1 MKHRKTFSLTLC
13 FVLTF
18 VSAIERDQKHFS
30 LFSVVTFKNE
40 ACSAVSTSGLIGTCT
55 TREEC
60 TGTVDGNCAAG
71 FGVCCVYTVSACSS
85 SVTKNCTYIENPSYP
100 TTYATAGT
108 CAYTVTR
115 TQDDICQIRLDFFDA
130 VLMQP
135 TATGGGATVCT
146 NTILQVTAGT
156 TSQSRPLLPPQVCGT
171 LTGQHMY
178 LDSGRAT
185 TAATLTYTFIAA
197 STANRW
203 RIKVSQIECGNPNRA
218 PPGCLQYFY
227 GGQKNTWTSFNWDGS
242 KTCATGCILS
252 TQMYSVCFRPEK
264 GMCGNSYQTTSV
276 SSTLDAWDL
285 PEAHDDNAIADT
297 NTSEQGAAACL
308 GGAIHIPNG
317 NAATQDQFCGS
328 GFLDSKDA
336 TSAPGIVYASESNPW
351 VVDVNII
358 ADIEAASA
366 GWSVD
371 SIQTPCT

>member
-1 MKHRKTFSLTLC
+1 MKHRKTISLTLC

-30 LFSVVTFKNE
+30 LFSIVTFKNE
-40 ACSAVSTSGLIGTCT
+40 QCSAVSTAGLIGTCT
-55 TREEC
+55 TTEEC
-60 TGTVDGNCAAG
+60 TGTVDGNCASG

-115 TQDDICQIRLDFFDA
+115 TQDDICQIRLDFFDT

-135 TATGGGATVCT
+135 TATAGAGDVCT
-146 NTILQVTAGT
+146 NTILQVVSGT

-178 LDSGRAT
+178 LDSGRAA
-185 TAATLTYTFIAA
+185 TAATLTFTFIAA
-197 STANRW
+197 STANQW

-227 GGQKNTWTSFNWDGS
+227 GGQRNTWTSFNWDGT
-242 KTCATGCILS
+242 KACATGCILS

-264 GMCGNSYQTTSV
+264 GMCGNSFVQTAV
-276 SSTLDAWDL
+276 ASTLDSWDL
-285 PEAHDDNAIADT
+285 PEMQDDTGAELGLG
-297 NTSEQGAAACL
+297 EQTALGCL
-308 GGAIHIPNG
+308 GGAIHIQTEFS
-317 NAATQDQFCGS
+317 ATQEMFCGS
-328 GFLDSKDA
+328 GFLDIKDA
-336 TSAPGIVYASESNPW
+336 SGAPGVVYAAESQPW

-358 ADIEAASA
+358 ANIEAASA